1 MNTGELFI
9 LSRRLM
15 KVAED
20 HLPLGP
26 KGGANT
32 STRLILIDVAANSG
46 TSISEIVVRTGFPQS
61 LVSSTVAK
69 LKEIGVVDSAA
80 DPVDRRRTL
89 VTVTPMANDRARNN
103 PAAAA
108 PLERT
113 LADAMPGASVADL
126 AQVVA
131 ALELLARHLIPN
143 VLDEMPHVPDEPRNH
158 VATKEEAP

>member
-1 MNTGELFI
+1 MNTGELFV
-9 LSRRLM
+9 LGRRLM

-20 HLPLGP
+20 HLPMGP
-26 KGGANT
+26 KRWANT

-46 TSISEIVVRTGFPQS
+46 TSISEIVVRTGYPQS

-69 LKEIGVVDSAA
+69 LKEIGVVDTEA

-113 LADAMPGASVADL
+113 LADAMPGASADEVAGV
-126 AQVVA
+126 AA
-131 ALELLARHLIPN
+131 ALELLARHLMPN
-143 VLDEMPHVPDEPRNH
+143 VLDQLRDPA
-158 VATKEEAP
+158 ATTELAR

>member
-20 HLPLGP
+20 HLPMGP
-26 KGGANT
+26 KGWANT

-61 LVSSTVAK
+61 LVSSTVAR
-69 LKEIGVVDSAA
+69 LKEIGVVDSQP
-80 DPVDRRRTL
+80 DPADRRRTL

-108 PLERT
+108 PMERT
-113 LADAMPGASVADL
+113 LADAMPGASAHEVAE
-126 AQVVA
+126 VVA
-131 ALELLARHLIPN
+131 ALELLARHLMPN
-143 VLDEMPHVPDEPRNH
+143 DLDELPDP
-158 VATKEEAP
+158 VAVKEEAR

>member
-9 LSRRLM
+9 LSRCLM

-26 KGGANT
+26 QGGANT
-32 STRLILIDVAANSG
+32 TTRLILFDVAANSG
-46 TSISEIVVRTGFPQS
+46 TSISEIVARTGFPQS

-69 LKEIGVVDSAA
+69 LKEIGVVDAGA

-89 VTVTPMANDRARNN
+89 VTVTPMANHRARTN

-108 PLERT
+108 PMERT
-113 LADAMPGASVADL
+113 LTDAMPGASAHEVAE
-126 AQVVA
+126 VVG
-131 ALELLARHLIPN
+131 ALELLARHLMPDA
-143 VLDEMPHVPDEPRNH
+143 LDGPRGP
-158 VATKEEAP
+158 VATTEGAR

>member
-20 HLPLGP
+20 HLPMGP
-26 KGGANT
+26 KGRPNT
-32 STRLILIDVAANSG
+32 STRVILIDIASNSG
-46 TSISEIVVRTGFPQS
+46 TSISEIVVRTGYPQS

-69 LKEIGVVDSAA
+69 LKDIGVVDTVA

-89 VTVTPMANDRARNN
+89 VTATPMANERARNN

-108 PLERT
+108 PVERT
-113 LADAMPGASVADL
+113 VADVMVGASAHEVAE
-126 AQVVA
+126 VVA
-131 ALELLARHLIPN
+131 ALELLARHLMPD
-143 VLDEMPHVPDEPRNH
+143 VLDDLRDP
-158 VATKEEAP
+158 VAIKEEAQ

>member
-1 MNTGELFI
+1 MNTGELFT

-20 HLPLGP
+20 HLPMGP
-26 KGGANT
+26 RAANT

-46 TSISEIVVRTGFPQS
+46 TSISEIVLRTGFPQS

-69 LKEIGVVDSAA
+69 LKEIGVVDSQP

-89 VTVTPMANDRARNN
+89 VTITPMAGERARTN

-108 PLERT
+108 PVERT
-113 LADAMPGASVADL
+113 LADAMPGASAHEVSE
-126 AQVVA
+126 VVA
-131 ALELLARHLIPN
+131 ALELLARHLMPT
-143 VLDEMPHVPDEPRNH
+143 VHDERRDP
-158 VATKEEAP
+158 VATKEKAQ

>member
-20 HLPLGP
+20 HLPMGP

-32 STRLILIDVAANSG
+32 STRLILIDIGANPR
-46 TSISEIVVRTGFPQS
+46 TSISQIVVRTGFPQS

-69 LKEIGVVDSAA
+69 LKTIGVVDTEV

-108 PLERT
+108 PVERT
-113 LADAMPGASVADL
+113 IADAMLGASAQEVAE
-126 AQVVA
+126 VVA
-131 ALELLARHLIPN
+131 ALELLARHLMLD
-143 VLDEMPHVPDEPRNH
+143 VLDDLRDP
-158 VATKEEAP
+158 VATKEEAR

>member
-20 HLPLGP
+20 HLPTGP
-26 KGGANT
+26 RAANT

-46 TSISEIVVRTGFPQS
+46 TTISEIVVRTGYPQS

-69 LKEIGVVDSAA
+69 LKEIGVVDSHA

-89 VTVTPMANDRARNN
+89 VTVTPMANDRARTN

-108 PLERT
+108 PVEQT
-113 LADAMPGASVADL
+113 LADAMPGASAREVAE
-126 AQVVA
+126 VA
-131 ALELLARHLIPN
+131 AALDLLARHLMPN
-143 VLDEMPHVPDEPRNH
+143 VLHQLRDP
-158 VATKEEAP
+158 VAVKEGAS

>member
-20 HLPLGP
+20 HLPMGP
-26 KGGANT
+26 GAANT

-46 TSISEIVVRTGFPQS
+46 TSISEIVLRTGFPQS

-69 LKEIGVVDSAA
+69 LKEIGVVDSHA

-89 VTVTPMANDRARNN
+89 VTITPMAGDRARTN

-108 PLERT
+108 PVERT
-113 LADAMPGASVADL
+113 LADAMPGVSAHEVSE
-126 AQVVA
+126 VVA
-131 ALELLARHLIPN
+131 ALELLARHLMPTDH
-143 VLDEMPHVPDEPRNH
+143 DELGDR
-158 VATKEEAP
+158 VAAKGEAQ

>member
-20 HLPLGP
+20 HLPMGP
-26 KGGANT
+26 AGGANT
-32 STRLILIDVAANSG
+32 STRLILVDVVANPG

-69 LKEIGVVDSAA
+69 LRDIGVVDSQA
-80 DPVDRRRTL
+80 DPADRRRTL
-89 VTVTPMANDRARNN
+89 VTVTPMAGDLARNN

-108 PLERT
+108 PVERT
-113 LADAMPGASVADL
+113 LADAMPGASGHQVEE
-126 AQVVA
+126 VVA
-131 ALELLARHLIPN
+131 ALELLARHLLPN
-143 VLDEMPHVPDEPRNH
+143 VLDEVRDP
-158 VATKEEAP
+158 VATKGEAP